1 MMVVVTL
8 RMLRTKAEAVTCV
21 HTRIVQVIVFIG
33 KMDDAQYSGPHA
45 LSDSFTFWLHNN
57 LKEGSRSRRSK
68 RKAKKFEASIKA
80 LANFETVEKFWFYF
94 KHMPLPSTVFFNNL
108 SEWGVHNDSGI
119 EGFSVFRKGIQ
130 PTWEDPQNK
139 RGGEFYFRYLSN
151 NVQLFDYLWEECVLA
166 FIGETFDVDKNFICG
181 IRIVDKS
188 FKISKVM
195 YRFEVWFTDDTNEKL
210 KEVTRSRFESI
221 GEEAIL
227 RYGKIS
233 CEHGFDKFSNN
244 NVPTKLPVEHR
255 KHSY

>member
-1 MMVVVTL
+1 
-8 RMLRTKAEAVTCV
+8 
-21 HTRIVQVIVFIG
+21 
-33 KMDDAQYSGPHA
+33 
-45 LSDSFTFWLHNN
+45 
-57 LKEGSRSRRSK
+57 
-68 RKAKKFEASIKA
+68 
-80 LANFETVEKFWFYF
+80 
-94 KHMPLPSTVFFNNL
+94 MPLPSAVFFNNL
-108 SEWGVHNDSGI
+108 SEWGVHNNNGI
-119 EGFSVFRKGIQ
+119 EGFSIFRKGIQ

-151 NVQLFDYLWEECVLA
+151 NVQLFDYLWEECILA
-166 FIGETFDVDKNFICG
+166 FIGETFDVDKDFISG

-188 FKISKVM
+188 FKIAKVM

-221 GEEAIL
+221 VEEAIL